1 MSPEEDLLPE
11 FKKLNLGCIPWTN
24 DVTALMESG
33 IAYFKFIEKFL
44 KSVLLGKVL
53 YLVDLIAFLISFP
66 LYF

>member
-1 MSPEEDLLPE
+1 
-11 FKKLNLGCIPWTN
+11 
-24 DVTALMESG
+24 MESG

-53 YLVDLIAFLISFP
+53 CLVDLIAFLISFP